1 MMVNGA
7 PAGPRFDPC
16 LPGWVWVV
24 AATAMF
30 LHGNAFAASLTVP
43 NASAGSEG
51 SQAFNFFSSA
61 GRTYQVQFAES
72 QLSDIAAGT
81 TITGISFR
89 RNGSLTGSY
98 PTTELSFSDFEIT
111 LAEAANAIGSFGSSA
126 AGNMTD
132 PVKVRDGALAVP
144 AGSYPGDASPNAWG
158 PVISFDSGYTY
169 QGGDLV
175 LLMTHAGIT
184 GWSGNLDGVTSDGA
198 SGYVARWGGSFQ
210 TDSLGFTANTMV
222 IQLHYGAVPEPGT
235 TAVIGA
241 LGMVGFA
248 GWRSWRQR
256 AGHHH

>member
-1 MMVNGA
+1 MVNGT

-16 LPGWVWVV
+16 PPGWVWVV
-24 AATAMF
+24 AATVMF

-43 NASAGSEG
+43 NAQADSEG
-51 SQAFNFFSSA
+51 SQTFNFFGST
-61 GRTYQVQFAES
+61 GRTYQMQLAES
-72 QLSDIAAGT
+72 QLSDIPEGT

-89 RNGSLTGSY
+89 RNGLLTGSY
-98 PTTELSFSDFEIT
+98 PTTELGFSDFEIT

-144 AGSYPGDASPNAWG
+144 TGSYPGGASPNAWG
-158 PVISFDSGYTY
+158 PVIPFDSGYTY

-175 LLMTHAGIT
+175 LLMSHAGIT
-184 GWSGNLDGVTSDGA
+184 GWNSSFDAVTSAAA
-198 SGYVARWGGSFQ
+198 SGYVARWGGAFQ
-210 TDSLGFTANTMV
+210 TDSLSFTANTMV
-222 IQLHYGAVPEPGT
+222 IQFHYGAVPEPGT
-235 TAVIGA
+235 TAVVGA